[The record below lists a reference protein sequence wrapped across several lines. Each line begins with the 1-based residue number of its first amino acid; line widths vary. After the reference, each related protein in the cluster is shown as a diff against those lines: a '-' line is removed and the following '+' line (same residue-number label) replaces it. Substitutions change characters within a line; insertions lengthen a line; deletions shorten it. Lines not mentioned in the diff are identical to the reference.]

1 MAFIKMLK
9 DWELEKGVEI
19 KERRK
24 DKLISEKE
32 YKRKIKSNYIVVKT
46 HKGLEYLESLNEKR

>member
-1 MAFIKMLK
+1 MAYRKMLK

-19 KERRK
+19 KEKRK

-32 YKRKIKSNYIVVKT
+32 YKRNIKSNYIVVKT
-46 HKGLEYLESLNEKR
+46 RKGADYLETLKDKR

>member
-32 YKRKIKSNYIVVKT
+32 YKRKIKSNYIVVKR